1 MDTTHTASQPEAE
14 LERPMT
20 AQCWDLMPP
29 RSRASD
35 LAFQHSTL
43 TATVGLL
50 RMRWHM
56 GLGGLWP
63 YGSSRSW
70 RQQRPPPAEAS
81 VQAVSAGAHIHL
93 WLWCAASYCI
103 DSAQES
109 RLSVG
114 FLPSVAAD
122 AWLTPAMLS
131 IQLLNGPLDVSDP
144 EYPYPSSYMLS
155 PEKEASILKSWPL
168 TTK

>member
-1 MDTTHTASQPEAE
+1 MLGLDATQIMSLGPGSPAQHTDSHCWAAE
-14 LERPMT
+14 D
-20 AQCWDLMPP
+20 A
-29 RSRASD
+29 
-35 LAFQHSTL
+35 LAHGPWRL
-43 TATVGLL
+43 VAI
-50 RMRWHM
+50 R
-56 GLGGLWP
+56 
-63 YGSSRSW
+63 
-70 RQQRPPPAEAS
+70 RQQKLAAAEAS

-109 RLSVG
+109 HLSVG
-114 FLPSVAAD
+114 FLPSLAAD

-155 PEKEASILKSWPL
+155 PEREASILKSWPL